1 MVKIEGLI
9 HGIYPKSEK
18 LRIRIGR
25 WERGL
30 IRPEELDAIIKEETE
45 DFEKLAGNN
54 LLHTDPL
61 FNWYD
66 IFRPITLIS
75 EGMTLGPLTRFEETN
90 TFYRIP
96 LIHSLPRLNV
106 HPEKFLELDENP
118 PLPLYHVS
126 GRWIAFLPGLQTFYA
141 YSRNIGS
148 LPRETFFQ
156 EMGKIYSEILS
167 KFSASSVFFMERVP
181 VDRSVVKAYSEI
193 SDPEKTII
201 FTTGKLSESAFTG
214 SKSKFQSI
222 IVDPERD
229 NLKLAA
235 AHSLVPG
242 LKLIDG
248 RNTKMETGSS
258 VKEKV
263 SELSSGISAERVIVT
278 NSDYLDFL
286 PRSVADKKVAL
297 LSGGLD

>member
-30 IRPEELDAIIKEETE
+30 LKSQELDSIVKEETE
-45 DFEKLAGNN
+45 EFEKLAGDS
-54 LLHTDPL
+54 LLHSDPL

-75 EGMTLGPLTRFEETN
+75 EGLELGPLTRFEETN

-96 LIHSLPRLNV
+96 LIQSLPRLNAQ
-106 HPEKFLELDENP
+106 PEKFLELDENP
-118 PLPLYHVS
+118 PLPLYHSS

-141 YSRNIGS
+141 YSRNMGS
-148 LPRETFFQ
+148 VPRETFFQ
-156 EMGKIYSEILS
+156 EMGRIYSEILRR
-167 KFSASSVFFMERVP
+167 FDAYSAFFMERGPLDQAVI
-181 VDRSVVKAYSEI
+181 RAYSEI
-193 SDPEKTII
+193 QDPGKTML
-201 FTTGKLSESAFTG
+201 FTTGKLSSSAFSGTRD
-214 SKSKFQSI
+214 KFQSI
-222 IVDPERD
+222 IVDPERE
-229 NLKLAA
+229 NLRTAA

-242 LKLIDG
+242 IKLIDG
-248 RNTKMETGSS
+248 KNTKMETRKGI
-258 VKEKV
+258 VEQV
-263 SELSSGISAERVIVT
+263 SELSSGIPVQRIIVT

-286 PRSVADKKVAL
+286 PRAIADKKVSL
-297 LSGGLD
+297 LSGGFD